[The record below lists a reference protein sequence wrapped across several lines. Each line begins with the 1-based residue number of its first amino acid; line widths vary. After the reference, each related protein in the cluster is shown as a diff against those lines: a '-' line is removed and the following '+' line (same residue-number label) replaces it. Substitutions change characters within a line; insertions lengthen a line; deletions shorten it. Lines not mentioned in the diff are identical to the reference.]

1 MTVLDVVKYGDPLL
15 TQPTKLVRVFDESV
29 RSVFGAADAHGHRG
43 AGRERRVVHY
53 DLRPETVSLDKMERV
68 SRDAMIAS
76 HEIDHLDGRMLV
88 DRLSDEAYELA
99 NHVSCFLGSGG
110 FLFIFLNVVHGGRSF
125 AL

>member
-1 MTVLDVVKYGDPLL
+1 MRPTLMAIEAQDVSGASF
-15 TQPTKLVRVFDESV
+15 TTT
-29 RSVFGAADAHGHRG
+29 FGA
-43 AGRERRVVHY
+43 
-53 DLRPETVSLDKMERV
+53 ETVSLDKMERV

-99 NHVSCFLGSGG
+99 NHVSCFFGSGG